1 MKMSRLGSLSSSEG
15 GDLMWTV
22 IILLAFTFMARAS
35 NNMIQTTVPLIAREY
50 FNATEAEI
58 GLLSSVISVSSF
70 IATMWVNARLD
81 SVKRRILFEAST
93 LLYFLIFI
101 IYPFVNYIGLWLTSV
116 AVGFL
121 LGIIMPN
128 VATSSSIIGKDQGTR
143 ERVIALYTFALSLS
157 LTIGPIIESIILRYF
172 TLRDAFLFFS
182 VFSAVMVAL
191 SPKLPFPA
199 EKPGGVRFKLSSIWG
214 KASFR
219 VAIYNNAMYS
229 LPFAMLT
236 AFGGIYAIEYFH
248 ADNSLVYLLFAAFFT
263 TSFATRLYISIRP
276 IRDVKYASISMSIL
290 TIVGMVVMTLSPNM
304 YAYAVALAIL
314 GIPHGLTYPLSLIV
328 ISRDSRDD
336 ERNIMNSAF
345 SSIMTIIGILSP
357 IALGISAELL
367 GLRYMTIIVEASVV
381 FFTWLLYRSLRELNP
396 NVLLAKNTPNLA
408 R

>member
-1 MKMSRLGSLSSSEG
+1 MKMSKISSLSNSEG
-15 GDLMWTV
+15 RDIMQAI
-22 IILLAFTFMARAS
+22 IILLTFTFMARAS

-50 FNATEAEI
+50 FNATEAEV
-58 GLLSSVISVSSF
+58 GLLSSVISISSF
-70 IATMWVNARLD
+70 IATMWINARLD
-81 SVKRRILFEAST
+81 SARRRILFEASSI
-93 LLYFLIFI
+93 LYFLTFI
-101 IYPFVNYIGLWLTSV
+101 IYPFVNYIGLWLTS
-116 AVGFL
+116 AEVGFL

-128 VATSSSIIGKDQGTR
+128 VATSSSIIGRNQETR

-157 LTIGPIIESIILRYF
+157 LTIGPVIESLILRYF

-182 VFSAVMVAL
+182 VFSAIMVML
-191 SPKLPFPA
+191 SPKLPFPV
-199 EKPGGVRFKLSSIWG
+199 EKPGFVKFKLNSIWS

-248 ADNSLVYLLFAAFFT
+248 ASNSLVYLLFAAFFT

-276 IRDVKYASISMSIL
+276 IRDVKYASLSMSVL
-290 TIVGMVVMTLSPNM
+290 TVVGMVIMTLSPNIYV
-304 YAYAVALAIL
+304 YALSLAIL

-328 ISRDSRDD
+328 ISRDSKDY
-336 ERNIMNSAF
+336 ERNLMNSAF

-357 IALGISAELL
+357 IALGVSAELL

-396 NVLLAKNTPNLA
+396 NALLAKNTPNLA

>member
-1 MKMSRLGSLSSSEG
+1 MQAI
-15 GDLMWTV
+15 
-22 IILLAFTFMARAS
+22 IILLVFTFMARAS

-50 FNATEAEI
+50 FNSTEAEV
-58 GLLSSVISVSSF
+58 GLLSSIISVSLF

-81 SVKRRILFEAST
+81 SAKRRILFEAST
-93 LLYFLIFI
+93 LLYFLTFL
-101 IYPFVNYIGLWLTSV
+101 IYPFVNYIGLWLTSI

-128 VATSSSIIGKDQGTR
+128 VATASSIIGRDQETR

-157 LTIGPIIESIILRYF
+157 LTIGPVIESIILRYF
-172 TLRDAFLFFS
+172 TLRDVFLFFS
-182 VFSAVMVAL
+182 VFSAIMILL

-199 EKPGGVRFKLSSIWG
+199 EKPGRVKFKLSSIWG
-214 KASFR
+214 RASFR

-248 ADNSLVYLLFAAFFT
+248 ANNSLVYLLFSAFFT
-263 TSFATRLYISIRP
+263 TSFATRLYISVRP
-276 IRDVKYASISMSIL
+276 IRDVKYASLSMSML
-290 TIVGMVVMTLSPNM
+290 TIVGLVIMTISPNIYL
-304 YAYAVALAIL
+304 YAISLAIL
-314 GIPHGLTYPLSLIV
+314 GVPHGLTYPLSLIV
-328 ISRDSRDD
+328 ISRDSKDD
-336 ERNIMNSAF
+336 ERNLMNSAF

-357 IALGISAELL
+357 IALGVSAELM

-381 FFTWLLYRSLRELNP
+381 AFTWLLYRSLRELNP
-396 NVLLAKNTPNLA
+396 KASLVKNTPNLI

>member
-1 MKMSRLGSLSSSEG
+1 MSKLGSLINSEG
-15 GDLMWTV
+15 RDLMQAI
-22 IILLAFTFMARAS
+22 IILLVFTFMARAS

-50 FNATEAEI
+50 FNATEAEV

-81 SVKRRILFEAST
+81 SARRRILFEAST
-93 LLYFLIFI
+93 LLYFTTFI

-128 VATSSSIIGKDQGTR
+128 VATSSSIIGKNQETR

-157 LTIGPIIESIILRYF
+157 LTIGPVIESIILRYF

-182 VFSAVMVAL
+182 AFSAIMVLL

-199 EKPGGVRFKLSSIWG
+199 EKPGTVKFKLNSIWG
-214 KASFR
+214 RASFR

-236 AFGGIYAIEYFH
+236 TFGGIYAIEYFH
-248 ADNSLVYLLFAAFFT
+248 ASNSLVYLLFAAFFT
-263 TSFATRLYISIRP
+263 ASFATRLYISIKP
-276 IRDVKYASISMSIL
+276 IRDVKYASLSMSIL
-290 TIVGMVVMTLSPNM
+290 TIVGMAIMTISPSI
-304 YAYAVALAIL
+304 YLYAVSLAIL
-314 GIPHGLTYPLSLIV
+314 GVPHGLTYPLSLIV
-328 ISRDSRDD
+328 ISRDSKDD
-336 ERNIMNSAF
+336 ERNLMNSAF

-357 IALGISAELL
+357 IALGASAELL
-367 GLRYMTIIVEASVV
+367 GLRYMTIIVEASVMV
-381 FFTWLLYRSLRELNP
+381 FTWLLYKSVGELNS
-396 NVLLAKNTPNLA
+396 NVLLAKNAPNLA